1 MDILQLSHY
10 LDNLLEINSIRD
22 APHALNGL
30 QIQNRDEIK
39 KIGLAVDLCQAT
51 IDLAIEKQCQMLF
64 VHHGAFWSGLQPI
77 RGKHYEKLSTMMQAN
92 LGLYSAHIPLDLHP
106 VHGNNRALAD
116 LIGLENLEPFGE
128 YEGVKIGFKGS
139 LSAISAEKLGEVLE
153 VKLGSK
159 VNVIG
164 NGEIKTIGL
173 VTGGAADIVRQAI
186 QEGLDCYITGEGA
199 NHHFHEATEGNC
211 ILIFAGHYA
220 TETGGVKS
228 VGKHLQE
235 KFGIASEFLHYPTG
249 L

>member
-22 APHALNGL
+22 APNALNGL
-30 QIQNRDEIK
+30 QIQNKGEIK

-77 RGKHYEKLSTMMQAN
+77 RGKHYEKLSAMMQAN
-92 LGLYSAHIPLDLHP
+92 IGLYSAHIPLDLHP
-106 VHGNNRALAD
+106 AYGNNRALAD
-116 LIGLENLEPFGE
+116 LIGLENLESFGE
-128 YEGVKIGFKGS
+128 YDGIKIGFKGS
-139 LSAISAEKLGEVLE
+139 LPAISSEQLGQVLEQKLDSQVKVIGKGEV
-153 VKLGSK
+153 
-159 VNVIG
+159 
-164 NGEIKTIGL
+164 KTVGL

-228 VGKHLQE
+228 VGKHLKE
-235 KFGIASEFLHYPTG
+235 KFDIDSEFLHYPTG